1 MATIAET
8 ENEIVEDF
16 ALFDQW
22 DDKYQYII
30 DLGKTLAPMNA
41 EWKTDDRL
49 IKGCQSRVWL
59 YTELKDGKVVYHA
72 DSDAIITKGIVALM
86 VRVLSEHTPK
96 EIVDAPL
103 DFIEKIGLKEHLS
116 PTRANGL
123 LSMVKQMKLDA
134 LALTA
139 KN

>member
-8 ENEIVEDF
+8 ENEIIEDF
-16 ALFDQW
+16 SMFDQW

-30 DLGKTLAPMNA
+30 DLGKTLAPMNV

-59 YTELKDGKVVYHA
+59 YTELKDGKVIYHA

-86 VRVLSEHTPK
+86 VRVLSEHTSK

>member
-16 ALFDQW
+16 AMFDQW

-41 EWKTDDRL
+41 EWKTDERL

-59 YTELKDGKVVYHA
+59 YTELKDGKVIYHA

-86 VRVLSEHTPK
+86 VRVLSGHTPK

>member
-16 ALFDQW
+16 AMFDQW

-96 EIVDAPL
+96 EIVEAPL